1 MSALIASECVNGW
14 SSDFVVMLNCIMLL
28 TCVVDLC

>member
-1 MSALIASECVNGW
+1 MSALIASECVNVW
-14 SSDFVVMLNCIMLL
+14 CSDFVVMLNGIMLL